1 MSNPLPQQ
9 RVNYSERVAR
19 DLCQHIAEGKSL
31 RQIEKIDGMP
41 GTSTIMRWLADP
53 RRDGFRA
60 KYALAKQV
68 QMERLAEEALAISD
82 DPEGDLARDKLRVDT
97 RKWLITQLAPK
108 RYGEAVLAPAEPGA
122 GPVSD
127 VLRVEIIRH
136 SPAPSVAQDEMI
148 DLFDVET
155 ACDPDPPDTG
165 ECD

>member
-1 MSNPLPQQ
+1 MSRALPQP
-9 RVNYSERVAR
+9 RVKYSDRVAR

-82 DPEGDLARDKLRVDT
+82 DPDGDLARDKLRVDT

-108 RYGEAVLAPAEPGA
+108 RYGEVTLAPSEPGT
-122 GPVSD
+122 GPTSD
-127 VLRVEIIRH
+127 VLRVEIVRH
-136 SPAPSVAQDEMI
+136 SPPPVSAADEII
-148 DLFDVET
+148 DLFDVENER
-155 ACDPDPPDTG
+155 DDERG